1 MPHRYKVAL
10 FIALDLAALL
20 LVLLVLAYYGM
31 SHILLLLMGFV
42 FLALTVYD
50 LGSGNLSGI
59 FSDFLGLSDS
69 EEVGKLKWLPV
80 ILSAL
85 LLMLSLPVF
94 LEQGLVNQTQRW
106 AMQHGQFIRVA
117 LPAVAGGMVII
128 AVAIWTIFTGNRKS

>member
-128 AVAIWTIFTGNRKS
+128 AVAIWTIFTGSRKS